1 MTNGGVASTVRD
13 AHVREFGCTVI
24 EDGCAAFS
32 DDVHR
37 AAIEGLR
44 PVAKILTIADMLRV
58 AGGEMIREVWMTL
71 RIPRLATFALLI
83 ATLLPG
89 SSLTTR
95 ADDYPSK
102 PIKLLGRRLA
112 GRHHRHHGA
121 GDRAAAVGFARQPV
135 LVENRPG
142 AGGNLAAD
150 AVAKSAP
157 DGYTLL
163 VSFTSHTI
171 NATLYPKLPFD
182 PVADFTPIS
191 MISTVPSLL
200 VGNPK
205 LPAQNLK
212 ELIAVAKAKPDT
224 LTIAIGGIGS
234 SLHLAGDQFKMM
246 ADVRILN
253 VPYKGTAPA
262 LTDVLGGQVDMMFIS
277 LVTGTAQVRAGKLRA
292 YGVTTAQRQPSFPD
306 LPAIGEVVKGFR
318 IDRLVRRVRPGE
330 IAGQHHRQ
338 TQCRHCGSA
347 EGSEDARHN
356 SRTRARLQRRAAPP
370 ILQPSCAT
378 TSSAG
383 RRSSSNRVRGLI
395 RSPVGTDYLPRR
407 TTDRTQCYRRK
418 ISCWRALKPEKSLG
432 IAPQNFLLFV
442 F

>member
-1 MTNGGVASTVRD
+1 
-13 AHVREFGCTVI
+13 
-24 EDGCAAFS
+24 
-32 DDVHR
+32 
-37 AAIEGLR
+37 
-44 PVAKILTIADMLRV
+44 
-58 AGGEMIREVWMTL
+58 MTL
-71 RIPRLATFALLI
+71 RTPRLAALVALTALLF
-83 ATLLPG
+83 PD
-89 SSLTTR
+89 SSF

-102 PIKLLGRRLA
+102 PIKLLVGASA
-112 GRHHRHHGA
+112 GGTTDTMA
-121 GDRAAAVGFARQPV
+121 RAIAQPLSVSLGKPV

-163 VSFTSHTI
+163 VSYTSHTI

-200 VGNPK
+200 VGNLK

-212 ELIAVAKAKPDT
+212 ELIAAAKAKPDT

-262 LTDVLGGQVDMMFIS
+262 LTDVIGGQVDMMFIS

-292 YGVTTAQRQPSFPD
+292 YGVTTVQRQPSFPD
-306 LPAIGEVVKGFR
+306 LPAIGEVVKGFESTAWFGVFGPAQLPAD
-318 IDRLVRRVRPGE
+318 ITGKLNAALVAALKDPKLRE
-330 IAGQHHRQ
+330 QLE
-338 TQCRHCGSA
+338 S
-347 EGSEDARHN
+347 EG
-356 SRTRARLQRRAAPP
+356 AAPAPMSAADFATFVRDDVQRWAP
-370 ILQPSCAT
+370 IVKQSGARP
-378 TSSAG
+378 
-383 RRSSSNRVRGLI
+383 
-395 RSPVGTDYLPRR
+395 D
-407 TTDRTQCYRRK
+407 
-418 ISCWRALKPEKSLG
+418 
-432 IAPQNFLLFV
+432 
-442 F
+442 